1 MTLGR
6 FLEIGIATEDLVTAL
21 EFYESLGFVQ
31 ATVGEA
37 WPHPYAV
44 VTDGRLSLGLHGTEL
59 AGLVPTWTAPNLR
72 HRIEELTRLGLDV
85 ERLALDELSLNEA
98 WLRDPG
104 GHPLRL
110 LEART
115 YSAPPLDP
123 GHESA
128 LGYFE
133 ELALTAADTAASA
146 RFWETLGFVA
156 FEPSLEPVVKVA
168 ASSSD
173 LNLGL
178 YQAPFPAP
186 VLVFSAAD
194 ASDRVATLRSKGFS
208 FARHAPRGIDP
219 EPVALLRAPDGVQ
232 IVLCNAAAIG

>member
-21 EFYESLGFVQ
+21 EFYESLGFLQ

-44 VTDGRLSLGLHGTEL
+44 VTDGRLSLGLHGTDL
-59 AGLVPTWTAPNLR
+59 AGPVPTWTAPNLR
-72 HRIEELTRLGLDV
+72 HRVEELTRLGLEV
-85 ERLALDELSLNEA
+85 ERAALDELSLNEV
-98 WLRDPG
+98 WLRDPD

-115 YSAPPLDP
+115 YSAPALDP

-133 ELALTAADTAASA
+133 ELALPAADIAAAA
-146 RFWETLGFVA
+146 RFWEMLGFVA
-156 FEPSLEPVVKVA
+156 FEPTSGDVVKVT

-178 YQAPFPAP
+178 YQAPLSAP

-194 ASDRVATLRSKGFS
+194 AGVRVTALRSKGFS
-208 FARHAPRGIDP
+208 FARQVPLGLDP

-232 IVLCNAAAIG
+232 IVLCNAPATE